1 MREPQ
6 LEGFDKDGGLDR
18 HDFLS
23 PCRRSE
29 LLGENVPNASKNS
42 EQWKPSSR
50 FFDTECLV
58 QESLEKMT
66 LPSIGGGRRQKC
78 IRIVL

>member
-1 MREPQ
+1 MREPR
-6 LEGFDKDGGLDR
+6 LERFHKDGGLNR

-42 EQWKPSSR
+42 EQWKRSSR

-58 QESLEKMT
+58 QESLEKTT
-66 LPSIGGGRRQKC
+66 LPSVGGGGRQE
-78 IRIVL
+78 